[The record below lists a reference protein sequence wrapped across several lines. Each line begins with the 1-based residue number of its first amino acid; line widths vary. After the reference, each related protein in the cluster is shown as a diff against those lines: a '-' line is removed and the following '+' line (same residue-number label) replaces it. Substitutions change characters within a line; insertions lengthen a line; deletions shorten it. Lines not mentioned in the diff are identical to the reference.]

1 MKNGIRTLLATIGV
15 SAAAISGAAQAQ
27 DESGEAM
34 FADAVVETCGEYFF
48 KSWNIEASSEGTGLS
63 FTKLAMGESFPGPG
77 GVVAG
82 MPVFGVDG
90 ADMYVHE
97 NIAVG
102 RCEIFAGGLV
112 VAEAFDAVA
121 AQAVTEEKGF
131 VAVDPGVEAAPGVSF
146 ARYERVVDDIVFF
159 LALSGFETADRTSL
173 TAVTSFYP
181 AS

>member
-1 MKNGIRTLLATIGV
+1 MKNGIRTLLATIG
-15 SAAAISGAAQAQ
+15 ISTAMFTGAGHAQ
-27 DESGEAM
+27 DTTGESM

-48 KSWNIEASSEGTGLS
+48 NRWDIEASSEGTGRA
-63 FTKLAMGESFPGPG
+63 FTRLAMGEPFPGPG
-77 GVVAG
+77 GLVAG

-102 RCEIFAGGLV
+102 RCEIFAGGIN

-121 AQAVTEEKGF
+121 AQAVTEAKGF
-131 VAVDPGVEAAPGVSF
+131 VAVDPGVEAVPGVSF
-146 ARYERVVDDIVFF
+146 ARYERVVNNVVFF
-159 LALSGFETADRTSL
+159 LALSGSETADGTSL